1 MATIVP
7 PPPVLAPLD
16 GLTSG
21 ATSPNSVVIRIF
33 RWNATRGDW
42 TSIDW
47 FQQGWQFWPAGYYA
61 SSKQD
66 SNNGLDWGP
75 DSNVFLV
82 LERKDTL
89 GNPQPY
95 VIPDPTHLD
104 GTAPS
109 DQCPVGM
116 ALSGYGDSYNGINEL
131 MCNYLPPPPAQVCPP
146 GTHWDVATET
156 CVADTIPLP
165 PPIFGPPPPPPP
177 PPLVGQPDP
186 YGDEITQ
193 TLCAQ
198 MAANAAAIVAAI
210 NALSQAQ
217 PGPNQDQCCANLVT
231 AIGGIVNL
239 LGLIFN
245 LLSGKLGAP
254 GAPID
259 LTQIVTELT
268 AMAASLNAL
277 ATAPAMDLAP
287 LTVAINDV
295 ARAIANAP
303 PTDVAGI
310 VQQLKQ
316 FNQKYDV
323 KPALLQEL
331 KNAGYI
337 APKDAFLFQGMD
349 PPDADFA
356 GKMTGWHSLW
366 RGLVLG
372 AVGVDIDTGSLV
384 DPTGATAAKW
394 ITDGIGAGLD
404 TTDTVLA
411 PILVPFID
419 LIKKQI
425 VPPAVPPVGG
435 AGVNLDRPVE
445 SAISLTATSALTMYI
460 LSFFGVDGGE
470 PLNKFTDL
478 VAGWIGYEQL
488 KDIQIGPLVR
498 EGLAKIAQQQAR
510 ALFQQELPGNGQI
523 AGWVARG
530 LMNSADAA
538 KLYPLNGLHNTLA
551 PIAEKSAYHGMSPR
565 IMLRLIDT
573 GLFTSAEIADELT
586 FSGMRPASQHRMIV
600 AAGYLATQSQ
610 RHQLQ
615 AAYEAQYRAGLLDQ
629 AELFSLLD
637 AADHNTVRND
647 LILRRVNSEILIDET
662 KLLIVEYAQLF
673 KGGVWTD
680 TQYRAQLAGLGLQQ
694 WKIDLEAGKAEAAA
708 NVATFKKNLAAAAAL
723 ERATVAEER
732 KAAMEGFKSGALNA
746 AALASA
752 LVLTGLTPTQSAAW
766 VSLAALQQ
774 SGALRWIYG
783 LLKSPAEAGLLRAR
797 VSALADQRKRLQIDD
812 PTFVGGLQA
821 MGIPDRYIN
830 ALRAATDA
838 LITPK
843 TAAVTVPVQTS

>member
-33 RWNATRGDW
+33 RWDATRDDW
-42 TSIDW
+42 SSIDW

-66 SNNGLDWGP
+66 SNAGLDWGP

-82 LERKDTL
+82 LERKDTF

-95 VIPDPTHLD
+95 VIPDPVHLD

-109 DQCPVGM
+109 DQCPIGM

-131 MCNYLPPPPAQVCPP
+131 MCNYLPPAPAQVCPP
-146 GTHWDVATET
+146 GTHWDPATET

-177 PPLVGQPDP
+177 PVAIGQPDP

-231 AIGGIVNL
+231 AIGGIVNM

-254 GAPID
+254 GAPLD

-295 ARAIANAP
+295 ARAIASAAPADVSGIVKALNTIADQGDVDQPILDAMQQQGFITPSDLQVLQGIKWSDAISYFIGGAPIRFVIKMMTEIGADEVSAVNSILNFAAPGINWAEQKVQDALSAQRNLLLVPIKAILDKVKSAVRPAGPVTLFNTSTNADQALA
-303 PTDVAGI
+303 DVATTMLD
-310 VQQLKQ
+310 LKLMQ
-316 FNQKYDV
+316 TLI
-323 KPALLQEL
+323 ALFRE
-331 KNAGYI
+331 
-337 APKDAFLFQGMD
+337 
-349 PPDADFA
+349 
-356 GKMTGWHSLW
+356 
-366 RGLVLG
+366 
-372 AVGVDIDTGSLV
+372 
-384 DPTGATAAKW
+384 
-394 ITDGIGAGLD
+394 GAGEQLEHLSER
-404 TTDTVLA
+404 VLA
-411 PILVPFID
+411 
-419 LIKKQI
+419 I
-425 VPPAVPPVGG
+425 VGLEEIREV
-435 AGVNLDRPVE
+435 
-445 SAISLTATSALTMYI
+445 
-460 LSFFGVDGGE
+460 
-470 PLNKFTDL
+470 
-478 VAGWIGYEQL
+478 QL
-488 KDIQIGPLVR
+488 GPLVAYGMGR
-498 EGLAKIAQQQAR
+498 QAEHNAKAT
-510 ALFQQELPGNGQI
+510 FMQELPGVGEVSN
-523 AGWVARG
+523 WLARG
-530 LMNSADAA
+530 LIDKPTAETIMKFNGRHTDVYPVTAA
-538 KLYPLNGLHNTLA
+538 A
-551 PIAEKSAYHGMSPR
+551 AQHGMSPR

-573 GLFTSAEIADELT
+573 GLFTAAEIADELT
-586 FSGMRPASQHRMIV
+586 FSGMRPTSQHRMIV
-600 AAGYLATQSQ
+600 AAGYLFTQPQ

-615 AAYEAQYRAGLLDQ
+615 AAYEAEYRAGLLDQ
-629 AELFSLLD
+629 AELFNLLD

-662 KLLIVEYAQLF
+662 KLLIAEYAQLF

-746 AALASA
+746 SSLAAALA
-752 LVLTGLTPTQSAAW
+752 LTGLTPTQSAAW

-783 LLKSPAEAGLLRAR
+783 LLRSPAEAGLLRAR

-812 PTFVGGLQA
+812 PAFVGALQA

-843 TAAVTVPVQTS
+843 TAAVTIPVQTA